1 MHHDSHRSAFAILT
15 YSFSESSIQV
25 SVWQEMPNLYDI
37 RKSSMAGD
45 LPFMY
50 DIFVIYLSRK
60 KSLSK

>member
-37 RKSSMAGD
+37 RKSSMAD
-45 LPFMY
+45 RLPFLC
-50 DIFVIYLSRK
+50 DIFVIYLSKK

>member
-1 MHHDSHRSAFAILT
+1 MHHNSHRSAFAILT

-25 SVWQEMPNLYDI
+25 SVWQEMPNLCNI

-45 LPFMY
+45 LPSVY
-50 DIFVIYLSRK
+50 DIFVIYLSKK

>member
-37 RKSSMAGD
+37 RKSSMAD
-45 LPFMY
+45 RLPFLC
-50 DIFVIYLSRK
+50 DIFVIYLSK
-60 KSLSK
+60 TESLSK